1 MSQPAHICVRFPTPR
16 SRRKSRLGIALYARC
31 RVSALSWHHGACV
44 CSELPCHLLDSVS
57 RQQRKVVR
65 ATLSGE
71 LMGACDSTDKG
82 ILLTQLLHE
91 VAAGDRSIEGARQR
105 REQGGYCT
113 TLVVYIDAVSV
124 FAAVTASFIKIPVDT
139 GNLSHVQYMR
149 ELLDCRVITPIG
161 RTDTRDM
168 DADGARKG
176 VVDRS
181 LLHECMTGTSAI
193 RHEVKL
199 WRAKGNMYSIDLA
212 SASAAASAHA
222 ASSHA

>member
-1 MSQPAHICVRFPTPR
+1 M
-16 SRRKSRLGIALYARC
+16 
-31 RVSALSWHHGACV
+31 
-44 CSELPCHLLDSVS
+44 
-57 RQQRKVVR
+57 
-65 ATLSGE
+65 
-71 LMGACDSTDKG
+71 
-82 ILLTQLLHE
+82 
-91 VAAGDRSIEGARQR
+91 
-105 REQGGYCT
+105 
-113 TLVVYIDAVSV
+113 VYIDAVSV